1 MSSAK
6 QPAKQEEPY
15 DIAEP
20 RASAM
25 IESLRAFGYSIQTAI
40 ADLIDNS
47 ITAGAKNVWLTFFW
61 DGIDSHASIKDD
73 GRGMTEEKLIDA
85 MRPGSQSPLQ
95 NRDPKDLGRFGL
107 GLKTASFSQC
117 RRLTVASR
125 SKGCDLALRR
135 WDLDYI
141 SQVDQ
146 WRLLRSAAEGS
157 ADRLTDL
164 NEMPQGTIVLWECM
178 DRIVSNVKRSDREA
192 HNHFLEAIE
201 GVEKHLA
208 MVFHRFLEKRNCLKI
223 LINGRPVEPWNPFLS
238 ESAATQILPEEKF
251 SWKENRLIIQPYVL
265 PHQSKIDQKTFD
277 RAAGINGWNAQQGFY
292 VYRNERLLVAGDWL
306 GLGFKQEEH
315 CKLARIRVDLPNSMD
330 DDWSIDVKKSRA
342 RPPAALKSDFKRIA
356 RLTRQTAVA
365 IYRHRGKV
373 IARDNADKHVFP
385 WDKKIRRGKIFYSIN
400 QEHPLVKE
408 AMSLPGE
415 HQPIIRA
422 LIRLLEETV
431 PVQQIWID
439 SSTDPE
445 KHSQPFEDIPSR
457 EVVEVM
463 TQVYQALRKSGLS
476 PQQARDR
483 ILSMEPFQHF
493 EALVQSLS
501 DRLAGDAPA

>member
-1 MSSAK
+1 MP
-6 QPAKQEEPY
+6 PARGQVKQEEHY

-25 IESLRAFGYSIQTAI
+25 IESLRAFGYNVQTAI

-47 ITAGAKNVWLTFFW
+47 ISAGAKNVWLTFFW
-61 DGIDSHASIKDD
+61 DGSDSYISIRDD
-73 GRGMTEEKLIDA
+73 GHGMTEEELVNA

-95 NRDPKDLGRFGL
+95 DRDPKDLGRFGL

-125 SKGCDLALRR
+125 SKGCDVAIRR
-135 WDLDYI
+135 WDLDYVN
-141 SQVDQ
+141 QVDQ
-146 WRLLRSAAEGS
+146 WRLLHSAANGSSGRLAELDPMAEGT
-157 ADRLTDL
+157 L
-164 NEMPQGTIVLWECM
+164 VLWECM
-178 DRIVSNVKRSDREA
+178 DRLVGNAKKGDREA
-192 HNHFLEAIE
+192 HNHFLETVE

-208 MVFHRFLEKRNCLKI
+208 MVFHRFLEKRNRLKI
-223 LINGRPVEPWNPFLS
+223 WINGRAIEPWNPFLP
-238 ESAATQILPEEKF
+238 ESAATQILPQEKF
-251 SWKENRLIIQPYVL
+251 SWQKDKLVVQPYVL
-265 PHQSKIDQKTFD
+265 PHQSKIDPETHNE
-277 RAAGINGWNAQQGFY
+277 AAGINGWNAQQGFY

-315 CKLARIRVDLPNSMD
+315 CKLARIQIDLPNSMD
-330 DDWSIDVKKSRA
+330 DDWNIDVKKSRA
-342 RPPAALKSDFKRIA
+342 RPPAALKSDLKRIA
-356 RLTRQTAVA
+356 RLTRQKAVE

-408 AMSLPGE
+408 AMSLPKE
-415 HQPIIRA
+415 HQPLIRA

-445 KHSQPFEDIPSR
+445 NHSQPFEDTPPR

-483 ILSMEPFQHF
+483 ILTMEPFQHF
-493 EALVQSLS
+493 EALVQTLS
-501 DRLAGDAPA
+501 DDSTGDAPA